1 MNMRRFLTAA
11 AAGSTLLA
19 VVVPAAHAVDLGDT
33 LHGAAKTAGATS
45 GKAEQGGALG
55 EKVTAAEG
63 IVRGGAHAVESA
75 NDLVN

>member
-1 MNMRRFLTAA
+1 MRRFLTAA

-33 LHGAAKTAGATS
+33 LHGAARTAGAAT
-45 GKAEQGGALG
+45 EGGEHRSDLG
-55 EKVTAAEG
+55 EKVGAAEG
-63 IVRGGAHAVESA
+63 IVRGGADAVQSA